1 MDLTSLIQTYGY
13 GIVLLGTV
21 VEGETVLILAG
32 FAAHRGYLDLPLVIV
47 TATLGGF
54 LGDQGYFLLGRRFG
68 ARLLRRFPS
77 LEPGTVRFTRLLHR
91 HNLLVI
97 LSLRFLYGL
106 RTVGPIA
113 VGMSA
118 VSSQRFLIL
127 NLLGATVWSIV
138 FTSVG
143 YAFGNLAEA
152 LLGEVKEAEKW
163 IFATILLVGIAT
175 MLLYRSR
182 RYSVSRSL

>member
-1 MDLTSLIQTYGY
+1 
-13 GIVLLGTV
+13 V
-21 VEGETVLILAG
+21 VILAG
-32 FAAHRGYLDLPLVIV
+32 FAAHRGYLNLPLVMLS
-47 TATLGGF
+47 ATLGGF

-68 ARLLRRFPS
+68 ARLLRRFPT
-77 LEPGTVRFTRLLHR
+77 LEPGTVRFTRLLDR

-113 VGMSA
+113 VGMSP
-118 VSSQRFLIL
+118 VSAQRFLIL
-127 NLLGATVWSIV
+127 NLLGAIVWGVV

-152 LLGEVKEAEKW
+152 MLGEVKAAEKW
-163 IFATILLVGIAT
+163 IFASILLVGIAT

-182 RYSVSRSL
+182 RYAVARSLAEKVSE